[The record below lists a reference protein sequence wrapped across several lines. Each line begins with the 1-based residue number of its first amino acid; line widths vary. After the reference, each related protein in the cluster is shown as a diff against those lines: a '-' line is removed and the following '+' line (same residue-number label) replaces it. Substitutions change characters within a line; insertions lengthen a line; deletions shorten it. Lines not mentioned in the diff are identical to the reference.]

1 MNDNVLSNYVFGE
14 TYFPHVA
21 IPINRKA
28 GDTIIFFESK
38 QLIWKIEKQLKDK
51 KKIANNLNV
60 DSLMAVDAIDL
71 IETFDSKYNFF
82 LPDNVNEIRNMY
94 YFGSLSTLAI
104 QAFLTLKEATNI
116 TNLQPWAT
124 MYNRLIDKAYN
135 QNNLLSKNRLE
146 ISPNKLSKFT
156 KYFDTTYQQK
166 IKDLFSK
173 EKAINH
179 RILST
184 KDFML

>member
-94 YFGSLSTLAI
+94 YFGSLSTLGI
-104 QAFLTLKEATNI
+104 QAFLTLKEASEYFNI
-116 TNLQPWAT
+116 GQDKVRQLTDEDDCEFVLFNGSK
-124 MYNRLIDKAYN
+124 RLIKKKLMEEY
-135 QNNLLSKNRLE
+135 LNR
-146 ISPNKLSKFT
+146 
-156 KYFDTTYQQK
+156 Q
-166 IKDLFSK
+166 FS
-173 EKAINH
+173 I
-179 RILST
+179 
-184 KDFML
+184 